1 MPLNEWD
8 GLRDDLTIVG
18 DGMLE
23 AQNCSFRIQGELRR
37 RPGLDGR
44 LGLSG
49 VLTSEFTDRAQATY
63 AMFVS
68 SAGAITSLNL
78 SSLAQ
83 TTLKSALSTAYR
95 GTFARSNQRLYYS
108 NDFDPMQVVELGN
121 SVALEAG
128 IAAPSTGGST
138 THTMGAPTSATTGVT
153 TVGAHLLRYRYYN
166 SRSGYYSNPS
176 MAVTVTL
183 TGAATLTVSIGTGSE
198 NIVRSTD
205 TKADQVV
212 IEMTAAGASAYYQAS
227 VVNQSL
233 TGTTISMADASL
245 ILQVAASTYGEFGHE
260 KPPLFAYAIEHR
272 GRIFGFGATV
282 RAITG
287 ITLTL
292 SSTTVTVTGS
302 TFSTK
307 WAGRMLQVG
316 TGTDVYPISSMT
328 DSGTMILARA
338 YSGTTTTG
346 ATVSIYANASDLL
359 SWSRAGYPESWKP
372 LEWGRRVMQNASDVP
387 SGLMSYHDVIWLFGQ
402 RTMRLLDYPTDPA
415 TGTLEQI
422 PTEMGLWNQRCLI
435 AANGYIYGWGRSGA
449 WVINGMAPAYM
460 SKPVDARLDGTDD
473 DSAIVFDPAYSEK
486 FFGYYDPK
494 ERCLT
499 WVYVKEGDTVP
510 KNHVSYDLDSK
521 KWRTGAWRQSML
533 TATLVAGVTNNVRVL
548 ISDENGYSWYVT
560 ENRFDGVPVSLV
572 NSGGEYTG
580 VVTVATTG
588 ATTTSIPVAQA
599 LPTGS
604 ADLIGAMLY
613 HPTTSG
619 TALVQSNTADT
630 ITLATALSAAPT
642 IGTELYL
649 GSFPFLIK
657 FKWIDGRGMET
668 KKRPCY
674 LMIKKVP
681 GTSSGK
687 VRVRIYEDFS
697 ASPFTFTADSDDTR
711 PDGVAFTSGAQFATV
726 DLDGGSGDGIAYVPL
741 SSSWKRTI
749 TASIEAT
756 KPDDLLRLLEVR
768 FVSESQRSEVDQDG
782 E

>member
-23 AQNCSFRIQGELRR
+23 AQNCSYRILGELRR
-37 RPGLDGR
+37 RPGLAGR

-49 VLTSEFTDRAQATY
+49 VLTSEFTDRAQSSY
-63 AMFVS
+63 AIFVS

-78 SSLAQ
+78 SSLVQ

-108 NDFDPMQVVELGN
+108 NDFDPMQVIELGN
-121 SVALEAG
+121 SAALEAG
-128 IAAPSTGGST
+128 IAAPSTGTGI
-138 THTMGAPTSATTGVT
+138 HTMGAPTFATTGVT
-153 TVGAHLLRYRYYN
+153 TIGAHLLRYRYYN

-176 MAVTVTL
+176 MAVEITL
-183 TGAATLTVSIGTGSE
+183 TNPATLTISIGTGSE
-198 NIVRSTD
+198 NIFRSTD

-212 IEMTAAGASAYYQAS
+212 IEMTAAGASAYYQAA
-227 VVNQSL
+227 VVNQAL
-233 TGTTISMADASL
+233 TGTTVSMADETL
-245 ILQVAASTYGEFGHE
+245 NLQVAASTYGDFGHE

-272 GRIFGFGATV
+272 GRLFGFGATV
-282 RAITG
+282 RSISGVTV
-287 ITLTL
+287 TL

-316 TGTDVYPISSMT
+316 SGTDVYPISSMT
-328 DSGTMILARA
+328 DANTMVLARA
-338 YSGTTTTG
+338 YSGTTDSG
-346 ATVSIYANASDLL
+346 ATISVYANASDLL

-372 LEWGRRVMQNASDVP
+372 SEWARRVLQNASDVP
-387 SGLMSYHDVIWLFGQ
+387 SGLISYHDVIWLFGQ

-415 TGTLEQI
+415 TGSLEQI

-449 WVINGMAPAYM
+449 WMINGMAPLYM
-460 SKPVDARLDGTDD
+460 SKPVDARLDGTDE
-473 DSAIVFDPAYSEK
+473 DSTVVFDPAYSER

-499 WVYVKEGDTVP
+499 WAYVKEGDTQP
-510 KNHVSYDLDSK
+510 KNHVSYDLDNK

-533 TATLVAGVTNNVRVL
+533 TAALIAGVTNNVRVL
-548 ISDENGYSWYVT
+548 LSDENGYSWYVT
-560 ENRFDGVPVSLV
+560 ENRFDGVPDSLV
-572 NSGGEYTG
+572 DSNGNYSG
-580 VVTVATTG
+580 VVTIATTG
-588 ATTTSIPVAQA
+588 ATTSVLPVSEA

-604 ADLIGAMLY
+604 SDLIGTVLY

-619 TALVQSNTADT
+619 TSVVQSNTANA
-630 ITLATALSAAPT
+630 ITLATPLSAAPT

-649 GSFPFLIK
+649 GSFPFLMK

-681 GTSSGK
+681 GTSAGK
-687 VRVRIYEDFS
+687 IRVRIYEDFS
-697 ASPFTFTADSDDTR
+697 PSPFTFTSDPSDTR
-711 PDGVAFTSGAQFATV
+711 PDGVDFTSGAQFATV

-749 TASIEAT
+749 TASVEAT
-756 KPDDLLRLLEVR
+756 KPTDLLRLLEVR
-768 FVSESQRSEVDQDG
+768 FISESQRSEVDQAG